1 MFTNDID
8 ASSLFEG
15 LGLQEASTEKKEKIM
30 EVALQ
35 TVELRVFEKILSGL
49 DKQKAAECM
58 TIIEGEQSEAL
69 GVFLEKE
76 NIVLSEIIDKEVSQ
90 VKQELSASTTQEK
103 S

>member
-8 ASSLFEG
+8 ANNLFEG
-15 LGLQEASTEKKEKIM
+15 LGLQGVSIEKKEKIM

-35 TVELRVFEKILSGL
+35 TVELRVFEKILSRL

-58 TIIEGEQSEAL
+58 TIVEGEQSEAL

-76 NIVLSEIIDKEVSQ
+76 NILLPEIIDEEVSQ
-90 VKQELSASTTQEK
+90 IKQELSASTTQ
-103 S
+103 